1 MDLLLSS
8 ILWNSEIVQDWRKET
23 GGEDGGVLKSISM
36 DAKTPSTSSSP
47 SGFSSGTTT
56 WGDKETGG
64 EATGKS
70 IKQKKTM
77 NVTEILDNIKET
89 YKSWACC
96 QGEVQKECEKQLFVD
111 LPVQ

>member
-1 MDLLLSS
+1 MLKPRQLRHHPVDFLQGQLQAETKRRGEKQQANLS
-8 ILWNSEIVQDWRKET
+8 NK
-23 GGEDGGVLKSISM
+23 
-36 DAKTPSTSSSP
+36 
-47 SGFSSGTTT
+47 
-56 WGDKETGG
+56 
-64 EATGKS
+64 
-70 IKQKKTM
+70 KKTM